1 MSFEFR
7 QESTKTRRF
16 SKEKWPKMSQIWLK
30 RSLISRTWLEPKC
43 AHPKNSPKWPFSR
56 QKKRNKHFTVWTYRN
71 IFFVSFLSG
80 SPFFVQKIF
89 TRPSVVLCLS
99 LKLALACPSGW
110 IIWIICTPIT
120 EHLGIVSGEQTRSL
134 RSLSRISQAKM
145 DGHSALYLESIP
157 SQVSFYPPV
166 YILLMSKLPN
176 LISTN
181 LSTRCTTE
189 FVATLGFD
197 PPIAFGRIDPVS

>member
-7 QESTKTRRF
+7 QELTKTRRF
-16 SKEKWPKMSQIWLK
+16 SEKNGQKCHKNGLNALWYPEHGWSQNVHIPKTALNGHFRDKKNVMSILQFGPIA
-30 RSLISRTWLEPKC
+30 IS
-43 AHPKNSPKWPFSR
+43 
-56 QKKRNKHFTVWTYRN
+56 V
-71 IFFVSFLSG
+71 FVSFLSG
-80 SPFFVQKIF
+80 SPFFVLKIF

-99 LKLALACPSGW
+99 LTTLLACPSGW
-110 IIWIICTPIT
+110 TICTLII

-145 DGHSALYLESIP
+145 DGHSALYLEFMST
-157 SQVSFYPPV
+157 QVTFYPPL

-176 LISTN
+176 LILTN